1 MTLLH
6 PVIGGIIAGV
16 IGGTVGAVAKVGIR
30 AIFDAIKKRGK
41 SCPNT

>member
-16 IGGTVGAVAKVGIR
+16 IGGTVGAIAKVGIR
-30 AIFDAIKKRGK
+30 AIFDAINKKR
-41 SCPNT
+41 